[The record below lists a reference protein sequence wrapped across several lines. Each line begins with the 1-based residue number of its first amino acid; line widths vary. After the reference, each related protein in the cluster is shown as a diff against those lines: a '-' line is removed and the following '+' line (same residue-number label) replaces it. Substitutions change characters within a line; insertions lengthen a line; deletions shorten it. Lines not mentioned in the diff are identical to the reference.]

1 MRINVKNNDLVDIF
15 GNCGRL
21 KCAWNETHWI
31 SQPECYD
38 MIESNY
44 KFYLSFE
51 NSICPEY
58 VTEKF
63 FRILQLDLVPV
74 VYGGAD
80 YSAIA
85 PPHSYIDARQ
95 YTPKELSKYL
105 KKLQRDDNLY
115 AEYFR
120 WKKSYV
126 VEAGVEQMSRHAFCD
141 LCKKLHQD
149 QQMKIYE
156 NIHEFF
162 NIDHCYRPIFNFSSI
177 PWSR

>member
-1 MRINVKNNDLVDIF
+1 MHAINNNPVDIF
-15 GNCGRL
+15 GGCGRL

-105 KKLQRDDNLY
+105 KKLQRDDKLY

-141 LCKKLHQD
+141 LCKQLHQD

-156 NIHEFF
+156 DIHEFF
-162 NIDHCYRPIFNFSSI
+162 NIDHCYRPLFNFSSI